1 MGRRLEEGGERKM
14 GRGWL
19 GTHGGRGVGIG
30 GSRGGKCWPY
40 RLATKMRSE
49 FIERPCCRK

>member
-19 GTHGGRGVGIG
+19 GTHGGRGVGRERTEG
-30 GSRGGKCWPY
+30 KRVGEEERKRVRRGQVAY
-40 RLATKMRSE
+40 LAVAR
-49 FIERPCCRK
+49 